1 MSIMRITVRT
11 FQNEQHAEMFI
22 AISQKIYEDALK
34 DKLKVNFT
42 MIQNTSLKNQVTSI
56 WKYDDENHVKEI
68 RSYLFSS
75 RDNVANTSIYIDR
88 ANRSLKNLFET
99 LPIFIGLIL
108 LSIMNDVDNSSL
120 AMIWL
125 LSRIIYVPVYIAGI
139 NYLRTGIWAIA
150 LICLIIMSINFL

>member
-1 MSIMRITVRT
+1 MTLTIILILSFLLVLIQITIPVL
-11 FQNEQHAEMFI
+11 
-22 AISQKIYEDALK
+22 ISLLTNNV
-34 DKLKVNFT
+34 KL
-42 MIQNTSLKNQVTSI
+42 
-56 WKYDDENHVKEI
+56 
-68 RSYLFSS
+68 SYLFSS

-88 ANRSLKNLFET
+88 AKRSLKNLFET

-108 LSIMNDVDNSSL
+108 LSIMNDVDNSLL